1 MLTCPYC
8 QCTKIKK
15 SISAFIEM
23 GAYTDNK
30 GYAIEGDAETCI
42 CTSCN
47 KAFWVHGPHV
57 DIVYVAVVDGKDVMT
72 FHTAEEAR
80 HYLGNVLYVAG
91 EATKRDEADYAKRAD
106 EVRTYGSS
114 SFNGSYYVVE
124 ARNRE
129 EA

>member
-8 QCTKIKK
+8 QCTEIKK

-47 KAFWVHGPHV
+47 EAFWVNGPTV
-57 DIVYVAVVDGKDVMT
+57 DIVYVALMDGKMLMN
-72 FHTAEEAR
+72 FHTSEEAR

-91 EATKRDEADYAKRAD
+91 EATDKPEEEYAKRAD
-106 EVRTYGSS
+106 EVRTYGSAN
-114 SFNGSYYVVE
+114 FNGITYTVE
-124 ARNRE
+124 ARNRMD
-129 EA
+129 A